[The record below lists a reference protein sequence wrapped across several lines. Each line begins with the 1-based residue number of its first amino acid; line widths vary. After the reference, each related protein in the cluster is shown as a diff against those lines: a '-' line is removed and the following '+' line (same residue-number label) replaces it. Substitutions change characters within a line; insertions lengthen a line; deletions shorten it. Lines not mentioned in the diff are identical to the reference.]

1 MCSALSVCVRL
12 FIFFFYGYG
21 DHRDLHV
28 LTHSFPTRRSSDLGD
43 RMAMLQLM
51 GLAGV
56 GLVAVS
62 RVLRANGVI
71 ADLPIVDL
79 GFYIA
84 VLIEAFTTSV
94 VVALRALALRQQRD
108 RIAQE
113 RDQVMELAQTDE
125 LTGIPNRRA
134 FISRSEEHTSE

>member
-1 MCSALSVCVRL
+1 M
-12 FIFFFYGYG
+12 
-21 DHRDLHV
+21 V
-28 LTHSFPTRRSSDLGD
+28 LTAVATLVRNAIKGD

-71 ADLPIVDL
+71 SDLPIVDL

-108 RIAQE
+108 RMAQE
-113 RDQVMELAQTDE
+113 RDRVLELAQTDE
-125 LTGIPNRRA
+125 L
-134 FISRSEEHTSE
+134 RSEERRAGNEGVSRVELCGARSTHK

>member
-1 MCSALSVCVRL
+1 M
-12 FIFFFYGYG
+12 
-21 DHRDLHV
+21 V
-28 LTHSFPTRRSSDLGD
+28 LTAVATLVRNAIKGD

-71 ADLPIVDL
+71 SDLPIVDL

-84 VLIEAFTTSV
+84 VLIEAFTTRV
-94 VVALRALALRQQRD
+94 EVDLRALALRQQRD
-108 RIAQE
+108 RMAQE
-113 RDQVMELAQTDE
+113 RDSVMELAQDRKSPR
-125 LTGIPNRRA
+125 LN
-134 FISRSEEHTSE
+134 H